1 MMTYMATT
9 NIRTPA
15 LGVMKF
21 TILLDPSFVI
31 ITLYLI
37 CLIDA
42 WE

>member
-1 MMTYMATT
+1 MTYMDAP

-21 TILLDPSFVI
+21 TILVDLSLVI
-31 ITLYLI
+31 ITLYLVF
-37 CLIDA
+37 LIYA